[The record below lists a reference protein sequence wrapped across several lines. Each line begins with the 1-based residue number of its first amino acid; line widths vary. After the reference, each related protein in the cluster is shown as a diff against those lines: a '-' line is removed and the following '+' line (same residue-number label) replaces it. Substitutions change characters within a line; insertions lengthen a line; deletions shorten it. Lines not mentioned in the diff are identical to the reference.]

1 MVIECRRCGRP
12 VLLSPGPSPTPNGQP
27 GGQPAAP
34 ILSQSE
40 MAVANQQGQPAAAL
54 VTQTPSSKSSRSQS
68 SVSRSAS
75 KSASSKSSRSQPLP
89 QVARDSLPPPIPRTT
104 VQIEEPDFE
113 RTGEAR
119 PQDIEYTRAGD
130 PAELALAAQKSAAS
144 QEPTGA
150 PKGALPRLTGEHIAA
165 LELSEIEVAPV
176 QEGLVPQIEPLTYPG
191 VPLPVSPATK
201 R

>member
-1 MVIECRRCGRP
+1 
-12 VLLSPGPSPTPNGQP
+12 
-27 GGQPAAP
+27 
-34 ILSQSE
+34 
-40 MAVANQQGQPAAAL
+40 MAVAQGQAAAVQ
-54 VTQTPSSKSSRSQS
+54 VTQTPSGKSSRSQS

-89 QVARDSLPPPIPRTT
+89 QVARDSLPPPIPQTT
-104 VQIEEPDFE
+104 LQIDQPDFE

-144 QEPTGA
+144 SEPTGV
-150 PKGALPRLTGEHIAA
+150 PKVVAPRLTGEHIAA

-176 QEGLVPQIEPLTYPG
+176 EEGLVPQIEPLTYPG
-191 VPLPVSPATK
+191 VPLPASPATK